1 MGYKLSRLF
10 LLHFTAIRSAN
21 RQCYASNHAMQKKK
35 EHSKHQRFISRTRTY
50 FKARFRFSWRFRSCQ
65 WRALLW
71 RVSSRE
77 GCKWN
82 FVLSAF
88 YHGKM
93 QTINRLNSASKDI
106 TQIRRRMRKSE
117 AITRSVFILAVF
129 LEHTYNFNYKSL
141 SSFKLLLFSL
151 YLYI

>member
-1 MGYKLSRLF
+1 MGRKLSRLF
-10 LLHFTAIRSAN
+10 LLHLTAIRSAN
-21 RQCYASNHAMQKKK
+21 RQCYASNHAMQKKKK

-50 FKARFRFSWRFRSCQ
+50 FKARFRFSWWFRSCQ

-71 RVSSRE
+71 RVFSRG

-106 TQIRRRMRKSE
+106 TQICRRMRKSE
-117 AITRSVFILAVF
+117 AITRGVFILAVF
-129 LEHTYNFNYKSL
+129 LESTYNFNHKSL
-141 SSFKLLLFSL
+141 SSF
-151 YLYI
+151 